1 MTFLYRSVLNIS
13 DGLQRV
19 KPCNVPLG
27 MKSNSIGVKSNPE
40 KSRLGRPR
48 GFDAQRALDRALA
61 IFWRDGYEGA
71 SLPALT
77 KAMGI
82 NRPSLY
88 AAFGN
93 KEALFRKALARYD
106 RGPAGYTYKALKKPK
121 AREVVAALLEGIV
134 ALLTRPQNP
143 GGCLMVQGALACGE
157 NGRRVR
163 EELASQRAAGV
174 VAIRRRFQRAID
186 EGDLPANADA
196 SGLARFVATVMH
208 GMAVQA
214 ASGAS
219 RKELVRVKD
228 MFLRMWPPV

>member
-1 MTFLYRSVLNIS
+1 
-13 DGLQRV
+13 
-19 KPCNVPLG
+19 
-27 MKSNSIGVKSNPE
+27 MKSNQVRSQ
-40 KSRLGRPR
+40 LGRPR
-48 GFDAQRALDRALA
+48 AFDADRALDCALRV
-61 IFWRDGYEGA
+61 FWRNGYEGA

-93 KEALFRKALARYD
+93 KEALFRKAVERYQ
-106 RGPAGYTYKALKKPK
+106 RGPASYAHKALKMPT
-121 AREVVAALLEGIV
+121 AREVVEALLEGAV
-134 ALLTRPQNP
+134 ALLTKPQNP

-157 NGRRVR
+157 TADGIRRQ
-163 EELASQRAAGV
+163 LASLRAAGV

-186 EGDLPANADA
+186 EGDLPASADA

-208 GMAVQA
+208 GLAVQA

-219 RKELVRVKD
+219 RKELLRVKD
-228 MFLRMWPPV
+228 MVLRTWPPA

>member
-1 MTFLYRSVLNIS
+1 
-13 DGLQRV
+13 
-19 KPCNVPLG
+19 
-27 MKSNSIGVKSNPE
+27 MKSNLRRVKFNQE
-40 KSRLGRPR
+40 NSRLGRPR
-48 GFDAQRALDRALA
+48 GFDADRALDRALA

-93 KEALFRKALARYD
+93 KEALFRKAVKRYD
-106 RGPAGYTYKALKKPK
+106 RGPAGYTYKAIKKPT
-121 AREVVAALLEGIV
+121 AREVVESLLEGIV
-134 ALLTRPQNP
+134 ALLTNPRNP

-157 NGRRVR
+157 HAKRIRQ
-163 EELASQRAAGV
+163 ELASQRAAGV
-174 VAIRRRFQRAID
+174 AAMRRRFQRAID

-208 GMAVQA
+208 GLAVQA

-219 RKELVRVKD
+219 RKELLRVKE
-228 MFLRMWPPV
+228 MVLRMWPPA

>member
-1 MTFLYRSVLNIS
+1 
-13 DGLQRV
+13 
-19 KPCNVPLG
+19 
-27 MKSNSIGVKSNPE
+27 MKSNQVR
-40 KSRLGRPR
+40 SRLGRPR
-48 GFDAQRALDRALA
+48 AFDTDKALDRALT
-61 IFWRDGYEGA
+61 IFWRNGYEGA

-93 KEALFRKALARYD
+93 KEALFRKAVERYDAGPARYT
-106 RGPAGYTYKALKKPK
+106 RNAIKEPT
-121 AREVVAALLEGIV
+121 AREVVEALLEGIV

-143 GGCLMVQGALACGE
+143 GGCLMVQGALASGE
-157 NGRRVR
+157 NAKRVR
-163 EELASQRAAGV
+163 RELASRRAAGV
-174 VAIRRRFQRAID
+174 AAMRRRFQRAID

-219 RKELVRVKD
+219 RKELLRVKD
-228 MFLRMWPPV
+228 MFLRMWPPA

>member
-1 MTFLYRSVLNIS
+1 
-13 DGLQRV
+13 
-19 KPCNVPLG
+19 
-27 MKSNSIGVKSNPE
+27 MKSNQV
-40 KSRLGRPR
+40 RAQLGRPR
-48 GFDAQRALDRALA
+48 GFDADRALDRALA
-61 IFWRDGYEGA
+61 VFWRDGYEGA

-93 KEALFRKALARYD
+93 KEALFRKAVDRYD
-106 RGPAGYTYKALKKPK
+106 RGPAGYAYRALKKPS
-121 AREVVAALLEGIV
+121 AREVVEALLEGIV
-134 ALLTRPQNP
+134 ALLTKPQNP

-157 NGRRVR
+157 NAKRVR
-163 EELASQRAAGV
+163 HELESRRAAGV
-174 VAIRRRFQRAID
+174 VAMRRRFQRAID

-196 SGLARFVATVMH
+196 TGLARFLATVMH
-208 GMAVQA
+208 GLAVQA

-228 MFLRMWPPV
+228 MVLRMWPPA

>member
-1 MTFLYRSVLNIS
+1 
-13 DGLQRV
+13 
-19 KPCNVPLG
+19 
-27 MKSNSIGVKSNPE
+27 MKSSQVR
-40 KSRLGRPR
+40 SRLGRPR
-48 GFDAQRALDRALA
+48 AFDADRALDRALA
-61 IFWRDGYEGA
+61 VFWRNGYEGA

-93 KEALFRKALARYD
+93 KEALFRKAVDRYE
-106 RGPAGYTYKALKKPK
+106 RGAAGYTYTALKKPT
-121 AREVVAALLEGIV
+121 AREVVEVLLEGTV

-157 NGRRVR
+157 NASSVR
-163 EELASQRAAGV
+163 QEMASRRAAGV
-174 VAIRRRFQRAID
+174 AAIRRRFQRAID
-186 EGDLPANADA
+186 EGDLPARADA
-196 SGLARFVATVMH
+196 PALARFVATVVH

-214 ASGAS
+214 ASGAN

-228 MFLRMWPPV
+228 MFLRIWPPAN

>member
-1 MTFLYRSVLNIS
+1 
-13 DGLQRV
+13 
-19 KPCNVPLG
+19 
-27 MKSNSIGVKSNPE
+27 MKSNQVRSQ
-40 KSRLGRPR
+40 LGRPR
-48 GFDAQRALDRALA
+48 GFDADRALDRALA
-61 IFWRDGYEGA
+61 VFWRNGYEGA

-93 KEALFRKALARYD
+93 KEALFRKALERYE
-106 RGPAGYTYKALKKPK
+106 RGPASYAYKALKQPT
-121 AREVVAALLEGIV
+121 AREVVEALLEGVV

-157 NGRRVR
+157 NAKSVR
-163 EELASQRAAGV
+163 QEMASRRAAGV

-186 EGDLPANADA
+186 EGDLPASADA
-196 SGLARFVATVMH
+196 SVLARFVATVTH
-208 GMAVQA
+208 GLAVQA

-219 RKELVRVKD
+219 RKELLRVKD
-228 MFLRMWPPV
+228 MFLRTWPPA

>member
-1 MTFLYRSVLNIS
+1 
-13 DGLQRV
+13 
-19 KPCNVPLG
+19 
-27 MKSNSIGVKSNPE
+27 MKSNQVRSQ
-40 KSRLGRPR
+40 LGRPR
-48 GFDAQRALDRALA
+48 AFDADKALDRALA

-93 KEALFRKALARYD
+93 KEALFRKAVDRYE
-106 RGPAGYTYKALKKPK
+106 RVPAGYAPRALKEPT
-121 AREVVAALLEGIV
+121 ARKVVEALLKGIV

-143 GGCLMVQGALACGE
+143 GGCLMVQGALACGA
-157 NGRRVR
+157 NAKRVR
-163 EELASQRAAGV
+163 GELASRRAAGV
-174 VAIRRRFQRAID
+174 AAIRRRFQRAID

-196 SGLARFVATVMH
+196 TGLARFVATVMH

-219 RKELVRVKD
+219 RKELLRVKD
-228 MFLRMWPPV
+228 MFLRTWPPL

>member
-1 MTFLYRSVLNIS
+1 MAI
-13 DGLQRV
+13 
-19 KPCNVPLG
+19 
-27 MKSNSIGVKSNPE
+27 KSESA
-40 KSRLGRPR
+40 RLGRPR
-48 GFDAQRALDRALA
+48 GFDADRALDRALA

-93 KEALFRKALARYD
+93 KEALFRKAIERYD
-106 RGPAGYTYKALKKPK
+106 AGPAGYTYKALKRPT
-121 AREVVAALLEGIV
+121 AREVVEALLDGIV
-134 ALLTRPQNP
+134 ALLTKPQNP
-143 GGCLMVQGALACGE
+143 GGCLMVQGALACGK
-157 NGRRVR
+157 NAKRVR
-163 EELASQRAAGV
+163 QSLASRRAAGV

-186 EGDLPANADA
+186 EGDLPASADA

-214 ASGAS
+214 ASGAN
-219 RKELVRVKD
+219 RKELLRVKD
-228 MFLRMWPPV
+228 IVLRIWPPA

>member
-1 MTFLYRSVLNIS
+1 
-13 DGLQRV
+13 
-19 KPCNVPLG
+19 
-27 MKSNSIGVKSNPE
+27 MKSNQVA
-40 KSRLGRPR
+40 SRLGRPR
-48 GFDAQRALDRALA
+48 GFDADRALDRALA

-106 RGPAGYTYKALKKPK
+106 RGPAAYTYKALKKPT
-121 AREVVAALLEGIV
+121 ARGVVEAMLKGIV
-134 ALLTRPQNP
+134 TLLTKPDHP

-157 NGRRVR
+157 NGQRVR

-174 VAIRRRFQRAID
+174 VAMRRRFQRAID

-196 SGLARFVATVMH
+196 TGLARFLATVMH
-208 GMAVQA
+208 GLAVQA

-228 MFLRMWPPV
+228 MVLRMWPPA

>member
-1 MTFLYRSVLNIS
+1 
-13 DGLQRV
+13 
-19 KPCNVPLG
+19 
-27 MKSNSIGVKSNPE
+27 MKSNLIGVKSIPE

-48 GFDAQRALDRALA
+48 AFDADRALDRALA

-93 KEALFRKALARYD
+93 KEALFRKAVDRYD
-106 RGPAGYTYKALKKPK
+106 RGPAGYTYKALRKPT
-121 AREVVAALLEGIV
+121 ARGVVAALLEGIV
-134 ALLTRPQNP
+134 ALLTKPQNP

-157 NGRRVR
+157 NASRIRQ
-163 EELASQRAAGV
+163 ELASRRSAGV
-174 VAIRRRFQRAID
+174 GAIRRRFQRAID

-208 GMAVQA
+208 GMSVQA

-228 MFLRMWPPV
+228 MFLRMWPMV

>member
-1 MTFLYRSVLNIS
+1 
-13 DGLQRV
+13 
-19 KPCNVPLG
+19 
-27 MKSNSIGVKSNPE
+27 MKSNQVS
-40 KSRLGRPR
+40 SRLGRPR
-48 GFDAQRALDRALA
+48 GFDADRALDRALA

-106 RGPAGYTYKALKKPK
+106 RGPAAYTYKALKKPT
-121 AREVVAALLEGIV
+121 ARGVVEAMLKGIV
-134 ALLTRPQNP
+134 TLLTKPDHP

-157 NGRRVR
+157 NGQHVR
-163 EELASQRAAGV
+163 EELASRRAAGV

-196 SGLARFVATVMH
+196 TGLARFVATVMH
-208 GMAVQA
+208 GLAVQA

-228 MFLRMWPPV
+228 MVLRMWPPA